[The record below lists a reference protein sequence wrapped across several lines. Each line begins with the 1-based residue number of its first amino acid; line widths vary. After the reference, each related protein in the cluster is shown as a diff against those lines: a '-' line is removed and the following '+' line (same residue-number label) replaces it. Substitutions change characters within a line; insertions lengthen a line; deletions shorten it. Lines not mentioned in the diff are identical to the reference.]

1 MHSYFNLRI
10 ISSFS
15 PVVVVVTLSPGWR
28 VVCIFVGHL
37 YAHTHT
43 QSRDSPSIHG
53 FIGDRAQCSRDV
65 GTWEFSVPLLLMRD
79 LVISQSW
86 RGEMDDLC
94 VLWQREAAWKLHL
107 KVERLFMNFLSFPN
121 CQLSH
126 VFFNFYFYLADR
138 WSLNLHNFLT
148 PQVTL
153 PSW

>member
-10 ISSFS
+10 ISSFR

-28 VVCIFVGHL
+28 VVCIFVWHL

-43 QSRDSPSIHG
+43 QSWDSASIHG

-107 KVERLFMNFLSFPN
+107 KGYLWTFCHSQTVSFLIFSF
-121 CQLSH
+121 
-126 VFFNFYFYLADR
+126 FFNFYLADR